1 MEHPSYIQSFRCERK
16 TGHPILE
23 RWGLKICSGFSMRM
37 LFVTSFS
44 SIYTIYFGVV
54 ILCVRIKMSLTIL
67 LHYRKFWEYV
77 IVKWTMEED
86 CVLLNEYEKT

>member
-1 MEHPSYIQSFRCERK
+1 MEHPSYIQSLRCERK

-44 SIYTIYFGVV
+44 FIHNLFWGCYIMCEDQNV
-54 ILCVRIKMSLTIL
+54 INNPPTL
-67 LHYRKFWEYV
+67 
-77 IVKWTMEED
+77 
-86 CVLLNEYEKT
+86 